1 MARTLTPVEAYA
13 LMDELRAQ
21 ATGQKTLTAVNESNF
36 VSVGEDVL
44 ATGYENTLNA
54 LSLVLGR
61 TIVAARPYKSK
72 FGMIQSISTGA
83 YSHRLRKISYYSRND
98 LPAGNFNTNLF
109 PKNLIAGAT
118 HQKDTTPGSEATA
131 SMWLQNPPVPLEQN
145 FAGSSVWQTSTTTY
159 RDALKMAFSS
169 VENFS
174 AFAAGAL
181 TELGND
187 IESDKESFRRAAVLQ
202 HMGMIYDAGATEQ
215 KVNLTAAYNTKF
227 GTSKLTQDLLTT
239 DLQSFLSF
247 MVARMKLDSDR
258 LTERTALYHD
268 ARSKTRNN
276 PESGTSETLQIL
288 RHTPK
293 DKQKLF
299 IYDPLLTDA
308 SAQVM
313 PTIFNPD
320 YLGLPE
326 INIEYVG
333 YWQSNYS
340 ETARSGIKVTPAV
353 YNAAGQTAG
362 SAVSLDYVVGLL
374 FDEDALI
381 TDYQLDSVDT
391 TPFEARKHFANTW
404 YSFARNIISDPTE
417 NAILYYM
424 AD

>member
-13 LMDELRAQ
+13 LMDELHTQ
-21 ATGQKTLTAVNESNF
+21 ATGQKTLTGVNASNF

-44 ATGYENTLNA
+44 ATGLENTLNA
-54 LSLVLGR
+54 LSLVCGR
-61 TIVAARPYKSK
+61 TLVAVRPYKSK
-72 FGMIQSISTGA
+72 FGQIQAISTGA
-83 YSHRLRKISYYSRND
+83 YTHRLRKISFYSRND

-109 PKNLIAGAT
+109 PENLIAGAT
-118 HQKDTTPGSEATA
+118 HQKVTTPGSEATA

-145 FAGSSVWQTSTTTY
+145 FAGSFVWQTSTTTY
-159 RDALKMAFSS
+159 RDALKMAFTS
-169 VENFS
+169 VDNFS
-174 AFAAGAL
+174 AFVAGAL

-202 HMGMIYDAGATEQ
+202 HIGMTFDAGTTEQ
-215 KVNLTAAYNTKF
+215 KVNLTAAYNTRF
-227 GTSKLTQDLLTT
+227 GTSYSTADLQTT
-239 DLQSFLSF
+239 YLQSFLGF
-247 MVARMKLDSDR
+247 MTEKMKLDSNR
-258 LTERTALYHD
+258 LTERSALYHD
-268 ARSKTRNN
+268 ARAKTVTN
-276 PESGTSETLQIL
+276 PESGASETLYIL

-293 DKQKLF
+293 EKQKLF
-299 IYDPLLTDA
+299 IYDPLLA
-308 SAQVM
+308 AAEGQVM
-313 PTIFNPD
+313 PTIFNPE

-326 INIEYVG
+326 VNVERVG
-333 YWQSNYS
+333 YWQSNYN
-340 ETARSGIKVTPAV
+340 ETARSGVSVTPAV

-362 SAVSLDYVVGLL
+362 TAVSLAYVVGLL
-374 FDEDALI
+374 FDEDALV

>member
-21 ATGQKTLTAVNESNF
+21 ATGQKTLTGVNASNF

-44 ATGYENTLNA
+44 ATGFENTLNA

-61 TIVAARPYKSK
+61 TIVAVRPYKSK
-72 FGMIQSISTGA
+72 FGQIQSISTGA
-83 YSHRLRKISYYSRND
+83 YTHRLRKISYYSRND

-109 PKNLIAGAT
+109 PENLIAGAT
-118 HQKDTTPGSEATA
+118 HQKVTTPGSEATA

-145 FAGSSVWQTSTTTY
+145 FAGSSVWQRSTTTY
-159 RDALKMAFSS
+159 RDALKMAFTS

-174 AFAAGAL
+174 AFVAGAL

-202 HMGMIYDAGATEQ
+202 HIGMTYDTGSSES
-215 KVNLTAAYNTKF
+215 KVNLTSEFNTKF
-227 GTSKLTQDLLTT
+227 GTSYTT
-239 DLQSFLSF
+239 AQLQTTYLKDFLAF
-247 MVARMKLDSDR
+247 MSAKMKLDSDR
-258 LTERTALYHD
+258 LTERSALYHD
-268 ARSKTRNN
+268 ARAKTVTN
-276 PESGTSETLQIL
+276 PESGSSETLSIL

-299 IYDPLLTDA
+299 IYAPLFADA
-308 SAQVM
+308 EALVL
-313 PTIFNPD
+313 PTIFNPQ
-320 YLGLPE
+320 YLGLPDV
-326 INIEYVG
+326 NIERVG
-333 YWQSNYS
+333 YWQSNYTES
-340 ETARSGIKVTPAV
+340 ARSGVSVTPAV

-362 SAVSLDYVVGLL
+362 TAVALDYVVGLL
-374 FDEDALI
+374 FDEDALV

-391 TPFEARKHFANTW
+391 TPIEARKHFYNTW

>member
-21 ATGQKTLTAVNESNF
+21 ATGQKTLTGVNASNF

-44 ATGYENTLNA
+44 ATGFENTLNA

-61 TIVAARPYKSK
+61 TIVAARPYSSK
-72 FGMIQSISTGA
+72 FGQIQAISTGA
-83 YSHRLRKISYYSRND
+83 YTHRLRKISFYSRND

-109 PKNLIAGAT
+109 PENLIAGAT
-118 HQKDTTPGSEATA
+118 HQKVTTVGSEATA
-131 SMWLQNPPVPLEQN
+131 SMWLQNPPVALEQN
-145 FAGSSVWQTSTTTY
+145 FAGSSVWQRSTTTY
-159 RDALKMAFSS
+159 RDALKMAFAS

-174 AFAAGAL
+174 AFAAGVL

-202 HMGMIYDAGATEQ
+202 HIGMTFDAGTTEQ
-215 KVNLTAAYNTKF
+215 KVNLTAAYNTRF
-227 GTSKLTQDLLTT
+227 GTSYTTADLQTT
-239 DLQSFLSF
+239 YLQSFLGF
-247 MVARMKLDSDR
+247 MTEKMKLDSNR
-258 LTERTALYHD
+258 LTERSALYHD
-268 ARSKTRNN
+268 ARAKSVTN
-276 PESGTSETLQIL
+276 PESGASETLYIL

-293 DKQKLF
+293 EKQKLF
-299 IYDPLLTDA
+299 VYDPLLA
-308 SAQVM
+308 AAEGQVM
-313 PTIFNPD
+313 PTIFNPE
-320 YLGLPE
+320 YLGLPAV
-326 INIEYVG
+326 NIERVG
-333 YWQSNYS
+333 YWQSNYN
-340 ETARSGIKVTPAV
+340 ETARSGVSVTPAV

-362 SAVSLDYVVGLL
+362 AAVSLAYVVGLL
-374 FDEDALI
+374 FDEDALV

>member
-21 ATGQKTLTAVNESNF
+21 ATGQKTLTGVNASNF

-44 ATGYENTLNA
+44 ATGFENTLNA

-61 TIVAARPYKSK
+61 TIVAVRPYSSK
-72 FGMIQSISTGA
+72 FGQIQAISTGA
-83 YSHRLRKISYYSRND
+83 YTHRLRKISYYSRND

-109 PKNLIAGAT
+109 PENLIAGAT
-118 HQKDTTPGSEATA
+118 HQKVTTPGSEATA
-131 SMWLQNPPVPLEQN
+131 SMWLQNPPVALEQN
-145 FAGSSVWQTSTTTY
+145 FAGSSVWQRSTTTY

-169 VENFS
+169 VDNFS
-174 AFAAGAL
+174 AFVAGAL

-202 HMGMIYDAGATEQ
+202 HIGMTFDAGTTEQ
-215 KVNLTAAYNTKF
+215 KVNLTAAYNTRF
-227 GTSKLTQDLLTT
+227 STSYTT
-239 DLQSFLSF
+239 AQLQTTYLQSFLGF
-247 MVARMKLDSDR
+247 MTEKMKLDSNR
-258 LTERTALYHD
+258 LTERSALYHD
-268 ARSKTRNN
+268 ARAKTVTN
-276 PESGTSETLQIL
+276 PESGASETLAIL

-293 DKQKLF
+293 EKQKLF
-299 IYDPLLTDA
+299 IYDPLLA
-308 SAQVM
+308 AAEGQVM
-313 PTIFNPD
+313 PTIFNPE
-320 YLGLPE
+320 YLGLPAVNVE
-326 INIEYVG
+326 RVG

-340 ETARSGIKVTPAV
+340 ETARSGVSVTPAV

-362 SAVSLDYVVGLL
+362 TAVSLAYVVGLL
-374 FDEDALI
+374 FDEDALV

-391 TPFEARKHFANTW
+391 TPIEARKHFYNTW

>member
-21 ATGQKTLTAVNESNF
+21 ATGQKTLTGVNASNF

-61 TIVAARPYKSK
+61 TIVAVRPYSSK
-72 FGMIQSISTGA
+72 FGQIQAISTGA
-83 YSHRLRKISYYSRND
+83 FTHRLRKISYYSRND
-98 LPAGNFNTNLF
+98 LPAGNFNTDLF
-109 PKNLIAGAT
+109 PANLEAGAT
-118 HQKDTTPGSEATA
+118 HQKVTTLGSEATA

-145 FAGSSVWQTSTTTY
+145 FAGSSVWQRSTTTY

-169 VENFS
+169 VENFA

-202 HMGMIYDAGATEQ
+202 HIGMTFDAGTTEQ
-215 KVNLTAAYNTKF
+215 KVNLTAAYNARF
-227 GTSKLTQDLLTT
+227 STSYSTADLQTT
-239 DLQSFLSF
+239 YLQSFLGF
-247 MVARMKLDSDR
+247 MTEKMKLDSNR
-258 LTERTALYHD
+258 LTERSALYHD
-268 ARSKTRNN
+268 ARAKTVTD
-276 PESGTSETLQIL
+276 PESGASETLYIL

-293 DKQKLF
+293 EKQKLF
-299 IYDPLLTDA
+299 IYDPLLA
-308 SAQVM
+308 AAEGQVM
-313 PTIFNPD
+313 PTIFNPE
-320 YLGLPE
+320 YLGLPAV
-326 INIEYVG
+326 NIERVG
-333 YWQSNYS
+333 YWQSNYN
-340 ETARSGIKVTPAV
+340 ETARSGVSVTPAV

-362 SAVSLDYVVGLL
+362 TAVSLAYVVGLL
-374 FDEDALI
+374 FDEDALV
-381 TDYQLDSVDT
+381 TDYQLDDVDT
-391 TPFEARKHFANTW
+391 TPIEARKHFYNTW

>member
-21 ATGQKTLTAVNESNF
+21 ATGQKTLTGVNASNF

-44 ATGYENTLNA
+44 ATGFENTLNA

-61 TIVAARPYKSK
+61 TIVAARPYSSK
-72 FGMIQSISTGA
+72 FGQIQAISTGA
-83 YSHRLRKISYYSRND
+83 YTHRLRKISFYSRND

-109 PKNLIAGAT
+109 PENLIAGAT
-118 HQKDTTPGSEATA
+118 HQKVTTLGSEATA
-131 SMWLQNPPVPLEQN
+131 SMWLQNPPVALEQN
-145 FAGSSVWQTSTTTY
+145 FAGSSVWQRSTTTY
-159 RDALKMAFSS
+159 RDALKMAFAS

-174 AFAAGAL
+174 AFAAGVL

-202 HMGMIYDAGATEQ
+202 HIGMTFDAGTTEQ
-215 KVNLTAAYNTKF
+215 KVNLTAAYNTRF
-227 GTSKLTQDLLTT
+227 GTSYSTADLQTT
-239 DLQSFLSF
+239 YLQSFLGF
-247 MVARMKLDSDR
+247 MTEKMKLDSNR
-258 LTERTALYHD
+258 LTERSALYHD
-268 ARSKTRNN
+268 ARAKSVTN
-276 PESGTSETLQIL
+276 PESGASETLYIL

-293 DKQKLF
+293 EKQKLF
-299 IYDPLLTDA
+299 IYDPLLA
-308 SAQVM
+308 AAEGQVM
-313 PTIFNPD
+313 PTIFNPE

-326 INIEYVG
+326 INVERVG
-333 YWQSNYS
+333 YWQSNYN
-340 ETARSGIKVTPAV
+340 EAARSGVSVTPAV

-362 SAVSLDYVVGLL
+362 TAVSLAYVVGLL
-374 FDEDALI
+374 FDEDALV

>member
-21 ATGQKTLTAVNESNF
+21 ATGQKTLTGVNASNF

-44 ATGYENTLNA
+44 ATGFENTLNA

-61 TIVAARPYKSK
+61 TIVTARPYSSK
-72 FGMIQSISTGA
+72 FGQIQAISTGA
-83 YSHRLRKISYYSRND
+83 YTHRLRKISFYSRND

-109 PKNLIAGAT
+109 PENLIAGAT
-118 HQKDTTPGSEATA
+118 HQKVTTPGSEATA
-131 SMWLQNPPVPLEQN
+131 SMWLQNPPVALEQN
-145 FAGSSVWQTSTTTY
+145 FAGSSVWQRSTTTY
-159 RDALKMAFSS
+159 RDALKMAFAS

-174 AFAAGAL
+174 AFAAGVL

-202 HMGMIYDAGATEQ
+202 HMGMIFDAGTTEQ
-215 KVNLTAAYNTKF
+215 KINLTAAYNARF
-227 GTSKLTQDLLTT
+227 STSYQTADLLTT
-239 DLQSFLSF
+239 YLQSFLGF
-247 MVARMKLDSDR
+247 MTEKMKLDSNR
-258 LTERTALYHD
+258 LTERGALYHD
-268 ARSKTRNN
+268 ARAKTVTN
-276 PESGTSETLQIL
+276 PESGASETLYIL

-293 DKQKLF
+293 EKQKLF
-299 IYDPLLTDA
+299 IYDPLLA
-308 SAQVM
+308 AAEGQVM
-313 PTIFNPD
+313 PTIFNPE
-320 YLGLPE
+320 YLGLPAVNVE
-326 INIEYVG
+326 RVG

-340 ETARSGIKVTPAV
+340 ETARSGISVTPAV

-362 SAVSLDYVVGLL
+362 AAVSLSYVVGLL
-374 FDEDALI
+374 FDEDALV

>member
-21 ATGQKTLTAVNESNF
+21 ATGQKTLTGVNASNF

-44 ATGYENTLNA
+44 ATGFENTLNA

-61 TIVAARPYKSK
+61 TIVAARPYSSK
-72 FGMIQSISTGA
+72 FGQIQAISTGA
-83 YSHRLRKISYYSRND
+83 YTHRLRKISFYSRND

-109 PKNLIAGAT
+109 PENLIAGAT
-118 HQKDTTPGSEATA
+118 HQKVTTPGSEATA
-131 SMWLQNPPVPLEQN
+131 SMWLQNPPVALEQN
-145 FAGSSVWQTSTTTY
+145 FAGSSVWQRSTTTY
-159 RDALKMAFSS
+159 RDALKMALAS

-187 IESDKESFRRAAVLQ
+187 VESDKESFRRAAVLQ
-202 HMGMIYDAGATEQ
+202 HIGMTFDAGTTEQ
-215 KVNLTAAYNTKF
+215 KVNLTAAYNTRF
-227 GTSKLTQDLLTT
+227 GTSYTTADLQTT
-239 DLQSFLSF
+239 YLQSFLGF
-247 MVARMKLDSDR
+247 MTEKMKLDSNR
-258 LTERTALYHD
+258 LTERSALYHD
-268 ARSKTRNN
+268 ARAKTVTN
-276 PESGTSETLQIL
+276 PESGASETLAIL

-293 DKQKLF
+293 EKQKLF
-299 IYDPLLTDA
+299 IYDPLLA
-308 SAQVM
+308 AAEGQVM
-313 PTIFNPD
+313 PTIFNPE
-320 YLGLPE
+320 YLGLPAVNVE
-326 INIEYVG
+326 RVG
-333 YWQSNYS
+333 YWQSNYN
-340 ETARSGIKVTPAV
+340 EAARSGVSVTPAV

-362 SAVSLDYVVGLL
+362 TAVSLAYVVGLL
-374 FDEDALI
+374 FDEDALV

>member
-21 ATGQKTLTAVNESNF
+21 ATGQKTLTGVNASNF

-44 ATGYENTLNA
+44 ATGFENTLNA

-61 TIVAARPYKSK
+61 TIVAARPYSSK
-72 FGMIQSISTGA
+72 FGQIQAISTGA
-83 YSHRLRKISYYSRND
+83 YTHRLRKISFYSRND

-109 PKNLIAGAT
+109 PENLIAGAT
-118 HQKDTTPGSEATA
+118 HQKVTTPGSEATA
-131 SMWLQNPPVPLEQN
+131 SMWLQNPPVALEQN
-145 FAGSSVWQTSTTTY
+145 FAGSSVCQRSTTTY
-159 RDALKMAFSS
+159 RDALKMAFAS

-174 AFAAGAL
+174 AFAAGVL

-187 IESDKESFRRAAVLQ
+187 IASDKESFRRAAVLQ
-202 HMGMIYDAGATEQ
+202 HIGMTYDAGTTEQ
-215 KVNLTAAYNTKF
+215 KVNLTAAYNTRF
-227 GTSKLTQDLLTT
+227 GTSYSTADLQTT
-239 DLQSFLSF
+239 YLQSFLGF
-247 MVARMKLDSDR
+247 MTEKMKLDSNR
-258 LTERTALYHD
+258 LTERSALYHD
-268 ARSKTRNN
+268 ARAKSVTN
-276 PESGTSETLQIL
+276 PESGASETLYIL

-293 DKQKLF
+293 EKQKLF
-299 IYDPLLTDA
+299 IYDPLLA
-308 SAQVM
+308 AAEGQVM
-313 PTIFNPD
+313 PTIFNPE
-320 YLGLPE
+320 YLGLPAV
-326 INIEYVG
+326 NIERVG
-333 YWQSNYS
+333 YWQSNYN
-340 ETARSGIKVTPAV
+340 EAARSGVSVIPAV

-362 SAVSLDYVVGLL
+362 TAVSLSYVVGLL
-374 FDEDALI
+374 FDEDALV

>member
-1 MARTLTPVEAYA
+1 MARTLTPVEACA

-21 ATGQKTLTAVNESNF
+21 ATGQKTLTGVNASNF

-72 FGMIQSISTGA
+72 FGQIQAISTGA
-83 YSHRLRKISYYSRND
+83 YTHRLRKISYYSRND

-109 PKNLIAGAT
+109 PENLIAGAT
-118 HQKDTTPGSEATA
+118 HQKVTTLGSEATA

-145 FAGSSVWQTSTTTY
+145 FAGSS
-159 RDALKMAFSS
+159 
-169 VENFS
+169 
-174 AFAAGAL
+174 
-181 TELGND
+181 
-187 IESDKESFRRAAVLQ
+187 
-202 HMGMIYDAGATEQ
+202 
-215 KVNLTAAYNTKF
+215 
-227 GTSKLTQDLLTT
+227 
-239 DLQSFLSF
+239 
-247 MVARMKLDSDR
+247 
-258 LTERTALYHD
+258 
-268 ARSKTRNN
+268 
-276 PESGTSETLQIL
+276 ETLSIL

-293 DKQKLF
+293 EKQKLF
-299 IYDPLLTDA
+299 IYDPLLADA
-308 SAQVM
+308 EAQVYS
-313 PTIFNPD
+313 TIFNPE
-320 YLGLPE
+320 YLGLPLV
-326 INIEYVG
+326 NIERVG

-340 ETARSGIKVTPAV
+340 ETARSGISVTPAV

-362 SAVSLDYVVGLL
+362 SAVALSYVVGLL
-374 FDEDALI
+374 FDEDALV

-417 NAILYYM
+417 NAILYFM

>member
-21 ATGQKTLTAVNESNF
+21 ATGQKTLTGVNASNF

-44 ATGYENTLNA
+44 ATGFENTLNA

-61 TIVAARPYKSK
+61 TIVAVRPYKSK
-72 FGMIQSISTGA
+72 FGQIQSISTGA
-83 YSHRLRKISYYSRND
+83 YTHRLRKISYYSRND

-109 PKNLIAGAT
+109 PENLIAGAT
-118 HQKDTTPGSEATA
+118 HQKVTTPGSEATA

-145 FAGSSVWQTSTTTY
+145 FAGSSVWQRSTTTY
-159 RDALKMAFSS
+159 RDALKMAFTS

-174 AFAAGAL
+174 AFVAGAL

-202 HMGMIYDAGATEQ
+202 HIGMTYDAGSSES
-215 KVNLTAAYNTKF
+215 KVNLTSEFNTKF
-227 GTSKLTQDLLTT
+227 GTSYTT
-239 DLQSFLSF
+239 AQLQTTYLKDFLAF
-247 MVARMKLDSDR
+247 MSAKMKLDSDR
-258 LTERTALYHD
+258 LTERSALYHD
-268 ARSKTRNN
+268 ARAKTVTN
-276 PESGTSETLQIL
+276 PESGSSETLSIL

-299 IYDPLLTDA
+299 IYAPLFADA
-308 SAQVM
+308 EALVL
-313 PTIFNPD
+313 PTIFNPQ
-320 YLGLPE
+320 YLGLPDV
-326 INIEYVG
+326 NIERVG
-333 YWQSNYS
+333 YWQSNYTES
-340 ETARSGIKVTPAV
+340 ARSGVSVTPAV

-362 SAVSLDYVVGLL
+362 TAVALDYVVGLL
-374 FDEDALI
+374 FDEDALV

-391 TPFEARKHFANTW
+391 TPIEARKHFYNTW